1 MKYQYFLIRE
11 DVLPYVVSKVLRVKE
26 SLKDNPSLT
35 VQEAVKLHDCSRSAF
50 YKYRD
55 TIFPLDEVNNASKEF
70 TIILF
75 VTDKVGTLA
84 TILDKISQ
92 LHLSVLTIHQS
103 VPIDKKASITLSL
116 NASKTDLNVYDIIN
130 TLRQLDNVHN
140 VDIIGMNM

>member
-1 MKYQYFLIRE
+1 MKNQYFLIRE

-84 TILDKISQ
+84 TILEKISQ
-92 LHLSVLTIHQS
+92 LNLSVLTIHQS
-103 VPIDKKASITLSL
+103 VPIDNKASITLSL

>member
-84 TILDKISQ
+84 TILEKISQ

>member
-1 MKYQYFLIRE
+1 MKNQYFLIRE

-26 SLKDNPSLT
+26 SLNDNPSLT

-84 TILDKISQ
+84 TILEKISQ
-92 LHLSVLTIHQS
+92 LNLSVLTIHQS
-103 VPIDKKASITLSL
+103 VPIDNKASITLSL

>member
-1 MKYQYFLIRE
+1 MKDQYFLIRE
-11 DVLPYVVSKVLRVKE
+11 DALPYVVSKVLRVKE
-26 SLKDNPSLT
+26 SLNDNPSLT

-84 TILDKISQ
+84 TILEKISQ
-92 LHLSVLTIHQS
+92 LNLSVLTIHQS
-103 VPIDKKASITLSL
+103 VPIDNKASITLSL

>member
-92 LHLSVLTIHQS
+92 LHLSILTIHQS

>member
-1 MKYQYFLIRE
+1 MKDQYFLIRE

-26 SLKDNPSLT
+26 SLNDNPSLT

-84 TILDKISQ
+84 TILEKISQ
-92 LHLSVLTIHQS
+92 LNLSVLTIHQS
-103 VPIDKKASITLSL
+103 VPIDNKASITLSL

>member
-1 MKYQYFLIRE
+1 MNYQYFLIRE

>member
-1 MKYQYFLIRE
+1 MKNQYFLIRE

-26 SLKDNPSLT
+26 SLNDNPSLT

-84 TILDKISQ
+84 TTLEKISQ
-92 LHLSVLTIHQS
+92 LNLSVLTIHQS
-103 VPIDKKASITLSL
+103 VPIDNKASITLSL

>member
-1 MKYQYFLIRE
+1 MNYQYFLIRE

-116 NASKTDLNVYDIIN
+116 NARKTDLNVYDIIN

>member
-1 MKYQYFLIRE
+1 MNYQYFLIRE

-116 NASKTDLNVYDIIN
+116 NTSKTDLNVYDIIN

-140 VDIIGMNM
+140 VDIIGMNI

>member
-1 MKYQYFLIRE
+1 MNYQYFLIRE
-11 DVLPYVVSKVLRVKE
+11 DVLPYVISKVLRVKE

-116 NASKTDLNVYDIIN
+116 NTSKTDLNVYDIIN

-140 VDIIGMNM
+140 VDIIGMNI

>member
-140 VDIIGMNM
+140 VD

>member
-1 MKYQYFLIRE
+1 MKDQYFLIRE

-26 SLKDNPSLT
+26 SLNDNPSLT

-84 TILDKISQ
+84 TILEKISQ
-92 LHLSVLTIHQS
+92 LNLSVLTIHQS
-103 VPIDKKASITLSL
+103 VPIDNKASITLSL

-130 TLRQLDNVHN
+130 TLRLLDNVHN

>member
-35 VQEAVKLHDCSRSAF
+35 VQEAVNLHDCSRSAF

>member
-1 MKYQYFLIRE
+1 MKYQYYLISE

-26 SLKDNPSLT
+26 ALNDNPSLT
-35 VQEAVKLHDCSRSAF
+35 VQEAVKIHDCSRSAF

-55 TIFPLDEVNNASKEF
+55 TIFPLDEVKSASKEF

-84 TILDKISQ
+84 TILEKISQ
-92 LHLSVLTIHQS
+92 LKLSVLTIHQS

-116 NASKTDLNVYDIIN
+116 NASKSEMNVYDIIN
-130 TLRQLDNVHN
+130 SLRQMENVFN

>member
-1 MKYQYFLIRE
+1 MKDQYFLIRE

-26 SLKDNPSLT
+26 SLNDNPSLT

-84 TILDKISQ
+84 TILENISQ
-92 LHLSVLTIHQS
+92 LNLSVLTIHQS
-103 VPIDKKASITLSL
+103 VPIDNKASITLSL